1 MCDKK
6 NFNSIN
12 SFIRPTWSFK
22 NHNSIKVAQSGI
34 IVFNKHTEESR
45 DTGRDRDGCWDRDTD
60 QCHE

>member
-1 MCDKK
+1 MRDKK

-34 IVFNKHTEESR
+34 KVFNKHTEESR